1 MSSPPMKG
9 AAELGAAPLNFIYAC
24 SVCFASFADVYE
36 GHHETVQGLSDGINP
51 KNRLVTR
58 IFLASCCHVFCSSHL
73 EGGGP
78 PFHPARQQPKAPCP
92 ICIKEK
98 GDSTERD
105 LYSIR
110 GFHKDE
116 YDPHIPPSW
125 FTAPPIRLDGSGKEM
140 EALRFQYI
148 ALIRYCQNTHAARK
162 PLQDALTAVETKL
175 ASMQDLA
182 SGEHAKVL
190 SLQQENER
198 LRAQNKQSE
207 AMKAELQRLRDL
219 EQEMER
225 FRCLHVNPRDLE
237 TFIENKTAIRHYLKL
252 VPKLLDQN
260 EQMQKRLA
268 KLGFAMA
275 LEPISKFTGIDPHA
289 LDSDEDYP
297 GEGNDDS
304 AALLRKTASSHTVGR
319 SVHMSGRPGTASSH
333 TFFHRPLKRQRLDSP
348 LPNKMQI
355 DHPASREAM
364 PPPLKPLSRMNS
376 VRKMFPSL
384 RKKFS
389 NGRAAPVME
398 NISEST
404 SDIRMYADEHS
415 QDNTFNQQQQSRDNR
430 RSETP
435 YMSGGLP
442 IQQPSR
448 GSERRGSQLLSSV
461 GIHDNRSDF
470 TFRASS
476 PIKMDRQNNNRGSQ
490 LPTEPS
496 YIRLMDG
503 LSSDNGVELG
513 LKDPR
518 EDMAVEYQQ
527 DGGSRQVMRN
537 GWDEQDLQEA
547 GYQRRWDLG
556 HPFMHQLPHEPSTSA
571 DIHQQ
576 HAGQHQTNRHT
587 NRTYNQSLG
596 PATPAPRRQQSPGR
610 QMESVAVPLVPAS
623 IGHKGPGWE
632 SPSPIG
638 MNPGASMGFRSL
650 IRRSTQGMSLL
661 KQVIGAE

>member
-1 MSSPPMKG
+1 MSSSPVKG

-24 SVCFASFADVYE
+24 SVCYASFADVYE
-36 GHHETVQGLSDGINP
+36 GHHETVRGLSDGINP
-51 KNRLVTR
+51 KDRLVTR
-58 IFLASCCHVFCSSHL
+58 IFLASCCHVFCSSHI

-78 PFHPARQQPKAPCP
+78 PFHPAGQQPKAPCP

-98 GDSTERD
+98 SDSTERE

-162 PLQDALTAVETKL
+162 PLQNALTAAETKL

-207 AMKAELQRLRDL
+207 AMKAELQRLQRL

-225 FRCLHVNPRDLE
+225 FRRLNVNSRDLE

-252 VPKLLDQN
+252 VPQLLDQN
-260 EQMQKRLA
+260 EQMQNRLA

-297 GEGNDDS
+297 GEGNNDS
-304 AALLRKTASSHTVGR
+304 TALLRKTASSHIAGR
-319 SVHMSGRPGTASSH
+319 SVHTSGRPGTASSG
-333 TFFHRPLKRQRLDSP
+333 TFFHRPMKRQRLHSP
-348 LPNKMQI
+348 LPNKIQI
-355 DHPASREAM
+355 DHSASRDAM
-364 PPPLKPLSRMNS
+364 PPPPKPLSRMNS
-376 VRKMFPSL
+376 VRKIFPSL

-389 NGRAAPVME
+389 NGRATPVMG

-404 SDIRMYADEHS
+404 NDICVHANEHI
-415 QDNTFNQQQQSRDNR
+415 QDNTFSKHQARDNL

-435 YMSGGLP
+435 YMSGALP
-442 IQQPSR
+442 IQHPSK
-448 GSERRGSQLLSSV
+448 GSERRDSQLLSSV
-461 GIHDNRSDF
+461 GINDSRSDF

-518 EDMAVEYQQ
+518 EDMAVEYQHE
-527 DGGSRQVMRN
+527 GGSRQVMHN
-537 GWDEQDLQEA
+537 CWDEEDLQEA
-547 GYQRRWDLG
+547 GYQKRWNLG
-556 HPFMHQLPHEPSTSA
+556 HPFMHQSPHEPSTSA

-576 HAGQHQTNRHT
+576 HPSQHQTNRHT
-587 NRTYNQSLG
+587 NRTYNQPLG
-596 PATPAPRRQQSPGR
+596 PVTPAPRRQQSPGQ
-610 QMESVAVPLVPAS
+610 QMESVFHS
-623 IGHKGPGWE
+623 
-632 SPSPIG
+632 
-638 MNPGASMGFRSL
+638 FRRLSVTKAKDGQAPTRL
-650 IRRSTQGMSLL
+650 
-661 KQVIGAE
+661 A